1 MKYILKKNANMLVLV
16 AIALIICNILSATH
30 PLIMKNILD
39 VDITSKETLMKLFL
53 TYFAVHIILL
63 FAKNARNSVINK
75 AMAKILRDLREKLFC
90 NVLKWDMTTYQKYNS
105 SEIYTRL
112 TSDIENVSSLFL
124 GTIQIVLNDVVYI
137 ITMVIFMFFA
147 DIKLA
152 IIGST
157 AIILNA
163 VVSYIFT
170 HKVAICS
177 KIVLDKR
184 DKENRQFSEMYNK
197 SKLTYLYGLQKKNAE
212 TICRTMDEELVYRK
226 KWIFVESFIYPLAI
240 TIQAVAIYL
249 ILMYVFNIDSMVS
262 LGSIYLLINYI
273 QKCRA
278 PLNEIFT
285 ELEEIQSSSMSLK
298 RINILLKEKG
308 REDIEK
314 GEVAENLKGDIEF
327 ENVCMQYG
335 ENKVLHN
342 ISFVIK
348 EGNKVTIAGK
358 TGVGKTTI
366 ANILMRL
373 YPIKSGKIMI
383 GGKDIQKVRIEDV
396 RKNISYISQTPYI
409 LNDTLKNNIIL
420 GDETITEKQIR
431 MVANDI
437 GFEKVLDKFQ
447 NGLEERIDKNKLSYG
462 QLQMIAFLRAILHKA
477 NIYIFDEPTSN
488 IDLKTEDRIQK
499 LIDKI
504 TNDSTVII
512 IAHRK
517 STIENSDKIIYL
529 KDGKVDMIVNKDV
542 NLSKG
547 TPLFDKY

>member
-1 MKYILKKNANMLVLV
+1 MKYILKKNTKILILVG
-16 AIALIICNILSATH
+16 ISIIIVNILSASH
-30 PLIMKNILD
+30 PLVMKGILD
-39 VDITSKETLMKLFL
+39 INVTEKEALMRLFI
-53 TYFAVHIILL
+53 TYFIIHIILVL
-63 FAKNARNSVINK
+63 AKNTRNSVINK
-75 AMAKILRDLREKLFC
+75 AMSKILKDLREKLFC
-90 NVLKWDMTTYQKYNS
+90 HVLKWDMSTYQKYNS

-112 TSDIENVSSLFL
+112 TADIDNVSSLFL
-124 GTIQIVLNDVVYI
+124 GTMQVVLNDVVYI

-152 IIGST
+152 IIGSV
-157 AIILNA
+157 AILLNA
-163 VVSYIFT
+163 IVSYIFT
-170 HKVAICS
+170 HQVANYN
-177 KIVLDKR
+177 KIILDKR
-184 DKENRQFSEMYNK
+184 DKENKQFSEMYNK
-197 SKLTYLYGLQKKNAE
+197 NKLTFLYGLQKKNE
-212 TICRTMDEELVYRK
+212 DKISKTLDEELVYRK
-226 KWIFVESFIYPLAI
+226 KFIFVESFIYPLAV
-240 TIQAVAIYL
+240 TIQAIAIYL
-249 ILMYVFNIDSMVS
+249 ILIYVFHINITIP
-262 LGSIYLLINYI
+262 LGSIYLVINYI
-273 QKCRA
+273 QNCRT

-298 RINILLKEKG
+298 RINKLLKEQG
-308 REDIEK
+308 EEDIDI
-314 GEVAENLKGDIEF
+314 GEIVEDLKGDIEF

-342 ISFVIK
+342 ISFIIK

-358 TGVGKTTI
+358 TGVGKTTL

-373 YPIKSGKIMI
+373 YPIQSGKILI
-383 GGKDIQKVRIEDV
+383 GGRNIQEIRIQDI

-420 GDETITEKQIR
+420 GDETITDEQIKI
-431 MVANDI
+431 VANEI
-437 GFEKVLDKFQ
+437 GFEKVLDKFS
-447 NGLEERIDKNKLSYG
+447 NGLQEKIEKNKLSYG

-504 TNDSTVII
+504 TKESTVII

-529 KDGKVDMIVNKDV
+529 KDGKVDMIVNKEIV
-542 NLSKG
+542 AKTCESEKSI
-547 TPLFDKY
+547 

>member
-1 MKYILKKNANMLVLV
+1 MKYILKKNAKILLLVG
-16 AIALIICNILSATH
+16 ISIIIVNILSTSH
-30 PLIMKNILD
+30 PLVMKRILD
-39 VDITSKETLMKLFL
+39 IDITAKDALIRLFL
-53 TYFAVHIILL
+53 TYFIIHIILVL
-63 FAKNARNSVINK
+63 AKNTRNSIINK
-75 AMAKILRDLREKLFC
+75 AMSKILKDLREKLFC
-90 NVLKWDMTTYQKYNS
+90 HILKWDMSTYQKYNS

-112 TSDIENVSSLFL
+112 TADIDNVSSLFL
-124 GTIQIVLNDVVYI
+124 GTMQVVLNDVVYI

-152 IIGST
+152 IIGSI
-157 AIILNA
+157 AILLNA
-163 VVSYIFT
+163 IVSYIFT
-170 HKVAICS
+170 HQVANCN
-177 KIVLDKR
+177 KIILDKR
-184 DKENRQFSEMYNK
+184 DKENKQFSEMYNK
-197 SKLTYLYGLQKKNAE
+197 NKLTFLYGLQKKNKDK
-212 TICRTMDEELVYRK
+212 ICQTLDEELVYRK
-226 KWIFVESFIYPLAI
+226 KWIFDESFIYPLAV
-240 TIQAVAIYL
+240 TIQAIAIYL
-249 ILMYVFNIDSMVS
+249 ILIYVFHINITIS
-262 LGSIYLLINYI
+262 LGSIYLVINYI
-273 QKCRA
+273 QNCRS

-298 RINILLKEKG
+298 RINKLLKEQGKENIEIG
-308 REDIEK
+308 EIVED
-314 GEVAENLKGDIEF
+314 LKGDIEF

-342 ISFVIK
+342 ISFIIK

-358 TGVGKTTI
+358 TGVGKTTL

-373 YPIKSGKIMI
+373 YPIKSGKILI
-383 GGKDIQKVRIEDV
+383 GGRNIQEIRIQDI

-420 GDETITEKQIR
+420 GDKTITDEQIKI
-431 MVANDI
+431 VANEI
-437 GFEKVLDKFQ
+437 GFEKVLNKFA
-447 NGLEERIDKNKLSYG
+447 NGLEEKVEKNKLSYG

-504 TNDSTVII
+504 TKESTVII

-529 KDGKVDMIVNKDV
+529 RDGKVDMIVNKEKVID
-542 NLSKG
+542 
-547 TPLFDKY
+547 